1 MEPPMAGAGYSVD
14 QAFTD
19 DETFE
24 WSLALSSAGDDPI
37 IWDDYRAEYTL
48 TREGCSIARMS
59 DESAGGIEASE
70 IDGELILTISDQ
82 SLKLRP
88 GTYRHG
94 LRLVEIE
101 TGRETQIFDGT
112 VTITEGNFR

>member
-1 MEPPMAGAGYSVD
+1 MAGAGYSVD
-14 QAFTD
+14 KTFTD

-24 WSLALSSAGDDPI
+24 WSLALTSAGDEPI

-48 TREGCSIARMS
+48 TREGCSVARLT

-70 IDGELILTISDQ
+70 IDGELILTISDP

-94 LRLVEIE
+94 LRLIEIANNKA
-101 TGRETQIFDGT
+101 TQIFDGT